1 MQYGCRLSAG
11 FRDNRA
17 EADGSVR
24 FRQEAGYDLMI
35 LLMMRSYF
43 CIDLK
48 GKSLFLPF
56 WRRGRRLSAERCFSS
71 VCGAVCVAR
80 TVAGLVVRGLCGVLP
95 AVCCRDAGGL
105 LFRPLLFVR
114 ATAGG
119 MALSGERFEAD
130 YPPRRYAALCTKG
143 ILLGTV
149 TLGVYLPWFI
159 RDVVRYFAEGT
170 SFRFHALEFRGS
182 ASALFSYAVLLC
194 VAPAFVVYSLVP
206 VVMMRAS
213 AGTEGMYVLCWFL
226 YILLLAFVCVY
237 RAVAVKWF
245 VDFTYGGKRLLST
258 VCGWRAGCFVFGQA
272 LLVLVTLGL
281 YYPMA
286 LLRVWRYY
294 VGRLVLGREEVE
306 DRFGFTMQPGRNY
319 LFVLGQLL
327 LTVVTFGL
335 YFPWAYARVASLLV
349 GRSYVEVQEERGREP
364 MPECTL

>member
-1 MQYGCRLSAG
+1 
-11 FRDNRA
+11 
-17 EADGSVR
+17 
-24 FRQEAGYDLMI
+24 MI

-56 WRRGRRLSAERCFSS
+56 LAAWAAAVGGTLLFLRFAERYASPEPLLDWSF
-71 VCGAVCVAR
+71 AAF
-80 TVAGLVVRGLCGVLP
+80 
-95 AVCCRDAGGL
+95 AVCCL
-105 LFRPLLFVR
+105 LFVVVMQAACCFALYFFVR

-226 YILLLAFVCVY
+226 YILLLDFVCVY

>member
-1 MQYGCRLSAG
+1 
-11 FRDNRA
+11 
-17 EADGSVR
+17 
-24 FRQEAGYDLMI
+24 MI

-56 WRRGRRLSAERCFSS
+56 LAAWAAAVGGTLLFLRFAERYASPEPLLDWSF
-71 VCGAVCVAR
+71 AAF
-80 TVAGLVVRGLCGVLP
+80 
-95 AVCCRDAGGL
+95 AVCCL
-105 LFRPLLFVR
+105 LFVVVMQAACCFALYFFVR

-226 YILLLAFVCVY
+226 YILLLAFVC
-237 RAVAVKWF
+237 
-245 VDFTYGGKRLLST
+245 
-258 VCGWRAGCFVFGQA
+258 GWNSACQLAADAFCPK
-272 LLVLVTLGL
+272 L
-281 YYPMA
+281 YHFY
-286 LLRVWRYY
+286 
-294 VGRLVLGREEVE
+294 
-306 DRFGFTMQPGRNY
+306 
-319 LFVLGQLL
+319 
-327 LTVVTFGL
+327 
-335 YFPWAYARVASLLV
+335 
-349 GRSYVEVQEERGREP
+349 
-364 MPECTL
+364 

>member
-1 MQYGCRLSAG
+1 M
-11 FRDNRA
+11 
-17 EADGSVR
+17 
-24 FRQEAGYDLMI
+24 
-35 LLMMRSYF
+35 
-43 CIDLK
+43 
-48 GKSLFLPF
+48 
-56 WRRGRRLSAERCFSS
+56 
-71 VCGAVCVAR
+71 
-80 TVAGLVVRGLCGVLP
+80 
-95 AVCCRDAGGL
+95 
-105 LFRPLLFVR
+105 
-114 ATAGG
+114 
-119 MALSGERFEAD
+119 
-130 YPPRRYAALCTKG
+130 
-143 ILLGTV
+143 

-319 LFVLGQLL
+319 LFVLRTTVANGRDVRTLFPVGIRPCGLASRGTFLCRGAGGARQGAYAGMYLVTLL
-327 LTVVTFGL
+327 LAVRLTVIMDLYRQKGSWHIICLNIKCRFLRCDGL
-335 YFPWAYARVASLLV
+335 EKAEKRIINSDYPRFHTEDNP
-349 GRSYVEVQEERGREP
+349 
-364 MPECTL
+364 